1 MHDLSFPRSASASDA
16 NRPIRS
22 NLLAGFVRYLRHRRD
37 DLWGRHDRIQTMNA
51 WIVERICP
59 SSRRPVPSNAA
70 RAAPHPS
77 WTEVVAGRG
86 LTADSLRRRY
96 EAEATP
102 ARAFLVAA
110 LLSGSIHAHR
120 LWRGDWSGA
129 CASLGAFL
137 ILLSLALPLACR
149 CWQIR
154 ARALES
160 PRVFLRHPSRW
171 WPSSL
176 PDDYQP

>member
-22 NLLAGFVRYLRHRRD
+22 NLLTGFVRYLRHRRD
-37 DLWGRHDRIQTMNA
+37 DLWGRYDRIQTTNA
-51 WIVERICP
+51 WIVETIGP
-59 SSRRPVPSNAA
+59 SSRRPARPNAGQ
-70 RAAPHPS
+70 AAPRPG
-77 WTEVVAGRG
+77 WAGVVAHQG
-86 LTADSLRRRY
+86 LTVDRLRRWY
-96 EAEATP
+96 EAEAMP
-102 ARAFLVAA
+102 ARAFLAAA

-120 LWRGDWSGA
+120 LWQCDWSGA

-137 ILLSLALPLACR
+137 ILLSLALPPAYR

>member
-22 NLLAGFVRYLRHRRD
+22 NLLTGFVRYLRHRRD

-110 LLSGSIHAHR
+110 TPERGREFASSDRPAAGPGSGESGKPPGWRRPRSSHPATADGRGSIH
-120 LWRGDWSGA
+120 
-129 CASLGAFL
+129 
-137 ILLSLALPLACR
+137 
-149 CWQIR
+149 
-154 ARALES
+154 
-160 PRVFLRHPSRW
+160 
-171 WPSSL
+171 
-176 PDDYQP
+176 